1 MRDAAFLVDAQLSHG
16 VPVTGG
22 GEDRVEPEAT
32 PPRCPLRDRADEA
45 TPAPSTFRPDFFSTL
60 FPRNRLTPT
69 PSLRRTS
76 STSRNLW
83 EFDVAKLMLRS
94 IFSFIQPS
102 RIAPSFRSRPPAS
115 SRHVPPRDP
124 PHLHIPRG
132 GRRMPSKPPP
142 NAPQ

>member
-1 MRDAAFLVDAQLSHG
+1 MKR
-16 VPVTGG
+16 PVSSTIRG
-22 GEDRVEPEAT
+22 RPYFFEAS
-32 PPRCPLRDRADEA
+32 AEA
-45 TPAPSTFRPDFFSTL
+45 NLATSTMSSDCISSP

-102 RIAPSFRSRPPAS
+102 RIPPSFRSRLPAS
-115 SRHVPPRDP
+115 SRHVLPRDP
-124 PHLHIPRG
+124 PHLHIHRVGQRQP
-132 GRRMPSKPPP
+132 PKPPA
-142 NAPQ
+142 NAPHYPS